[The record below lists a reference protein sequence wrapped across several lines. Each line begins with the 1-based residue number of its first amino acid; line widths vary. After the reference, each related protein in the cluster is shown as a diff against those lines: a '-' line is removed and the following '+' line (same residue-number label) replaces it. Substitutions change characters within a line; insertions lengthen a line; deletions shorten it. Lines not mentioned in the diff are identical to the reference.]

1 MAELTVP
8 RQTRAVIA
16 MKAEATAG
24 TDVFGG
30 TYTAGDVLLVD
41 PDSIRLT
48 IDTGETP
55 IRAPGQ
61 MGRLPSALSVTTARL
76 DFAIPVRGRG
86 SAYSAS
92 VKPEISVPLRA
103 CGLAETVDTTA
114 GSEKVT
120 YQPTNTDETVTI
132 YLVMEVPGGA
142 APAYQ
147 MVGCLGTVSF
157 TARAANL
164 LRAEFS
170 FVGVLEERADIT
182 YVAGNVNPTPR
193 WPTLVSAQFQIGTT
207 NYAPRLSTVTLA
219 LNNTLQPVQAINA
232 TRGIAGVTRVN
243 RDPLVTIDPEADREA
258 SSGWWAALRD
268 GAPLHD
274 MTWQV
279 GGSQYNR
286 VKFGFG
292 AGATPEA
299 SVQVVAQG
307 LGVRDGLVVFPTT
320 LLCTLPSANADLKIT
335 FD

>member
-8 RQTRAVIA
+8 RQTRAVVA
-16 MKAEATAG
+16 MKAETTSG
-24 TDVFGG
+24 TDVFAG

-41 PDSIRLT
+41 PESIRLT
-48 IDTGETP
+48 IDPGETP

-61 MGRLPSALSVTTARL
+61 LGRLPSAMSVTTARL
-76 DFAIPVRGRG
+76 DFAMPVRGRG

-103 CGLAETVDTTA
+103 CGLAETVDTTLNA
-114 GSEKVT
+114 EKVT

-132 YLVMEVPGGA
+132 YLVLDVPGGA

-147 MVGCLGTVSF
+147 LVGCLGTVSF
-157 TARAANL
+157 TARAAGL

-182 YVAGNVNPTPR
+182 YVAGNVNATPR
-193 WPTLVSAQFQIGTT
+193 WPTLVSANFQIGAA
-207 NYAPRLSTVTLA
+207 NYAPRISTISLA
-219 LNNTLQPVQAINA
+219 LNNALQPVQAINA
-232 TRGIAGVTRVN
+232 ARGVAGVTRID
-243 RDPLVTIDPEADREA
+243 RDPRVTIDPEADREA
-258 SSGWWAALRD
+258 NSGWWAALRD
-268 GAPLHD
+268 GSPLHD
-274 MTWQV
+274 LTWQV
-279 GGSQYNR
+279 GSAQYNR
-286 VKFGFG
+286 VKFAFG
-292 AGATPEA
+292 AGATPES

-320 LLCTLPSANADLKIT
+320 LLCTLPSANGDLKIT